1 MPSAFDP
8 PCFVSLFRE
17 AGYTAT
23 IKHVPRIPRS
33 QDQYYVADMFV
44 SRMALERHPDALSQR
59 AQDKVD
65 KYREGYA
72 APGLR
77 HAFLPAIVSTSG
89 RIHREL
95 LRLLCILANKR
106 LPFPF
111 RLHCSLR
118 PHWMQPSLL
127 FSVSLLFLLVR
138 VALQM
143 KLRSLRYH
151 IPRL

>member
-89 RIHREL
+89 RIHGEL
-95 LRLLCILANKR
+95 LRLLFFLADKKTRNPR
-106 LPFPF
+106 NSYPFLPDHG
-111 RLHCSLR
+111 RGR
-118 PHWMQPSLL
+118 
-127 FSVSLLFLLVR
+127 
-138 VALQM
+138 
-143 KLRSLRYH
+143 RY
-151 IPRL
+151 